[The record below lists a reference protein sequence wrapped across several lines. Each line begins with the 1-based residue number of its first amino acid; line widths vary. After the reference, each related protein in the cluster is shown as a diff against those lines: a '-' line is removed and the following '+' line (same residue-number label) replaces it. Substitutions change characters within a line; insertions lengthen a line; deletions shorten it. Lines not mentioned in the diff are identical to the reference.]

1 MHSKVRI
8 VIAEDHIIVRDGLKA
23 LISANPLF
31 EIVGE
36 AEDGIEA
43 IQIVNQLKPDII
55 LMDLTMPRLNG
66 MDAISEIKAS
76 SPETKVLILTVHKI
90 EEYVR
95 ASLQAGADGYLL
107 KKSSREELMNAIY
120 HVISGESYLDPGISD
135 RIIDGYLNG
144 KTDGPVTSCLCSL
157 TKREREVLKLIAE
170 GYKNSEIAEYFCIS
184 LNTVEAHRG
193 NLMKK
198 LDLHNVAALTAYA
211 INQGLICG

>member
-36 AEDGIEA
+36 AKDGVEA

-66 MDAISEIKAS
+66 MDAISEIKS
-76 SPETKVLILTVHKI
+76 ISTETKVLILTVHKI

-135 RIIDGYLNG
+135 KIINGYLNG
-144 KTDGPVTSCLCSL
+144 KTDGSVKSRLCSL
-157 TKREREVLKLIAE
+157 TTREREVLKLIAE